1 MSEFTHQAENVFTLP
16 RAVVRPATDD
26 LPERLAA
33 LAEAYCRQT
42 DKLAA
47 LVEAE
52 NHRTAAFHAAL
63 ASQLGALH
71 TALDEL
77 AHKARAT
84 YMGPPRAQQRL

>member
-1 MSEFTHQAENVFTLP
+1 MSEFAHQAENVLTLP
-16 RAVVRPATDD
+16 RAVVRPATND

-52 NHRTAAFHAAL
+52 NNRTAAFHAAL

-77 AHKARAT
+77 AHQAHVM
-84 YMGPPRAQQRL
+84 YSGPQPA